1 MKKTELIIATL
12 SIIALG
18 MNFFSIAF
26 GGILTTLT
34 FMSLSMIYFYFG
46 FAFFN
51 EINLRAIFAKDSYKD
66 ISLLRIIG
74 AIGAGIA
81 LSLTIIGLLFTFN
94 SWSGSSFS
102 LGAGLVGLL
111 IVTIIGLFRY
121 SKNKS
126 KYYTRI
132 FKRVV
137 IIGALGL
144 IFFLTPKTTWV
155 ELKYR
160 NHADYVKAYKEAV
173 ANPDKKAL
181 WDKVDE
187 ERKKIYT
194 K

>member
-18 MNFFSIAF
+18 MNFLSIAF

-74 AIGAGIA
+74 AIGVGIA

-102 LGAGLVGLL
+102 LGAGLSGLL
-111 IVTIIGLFRY
+111 IVTIIGIVGY

-132 FKRVV
+132 FKRVA

-144 IFFLTPKTTWV
+144 FFFLTPKTTWV

-160 NHADYVKAYKEAV
+160 NHANYVKAYKEAV
-173 ANPDKKAL
+173 ANPDNKAL
-181 WDKVDE
+181 WNKVDE
-187 ERKKIYT
+187 ERKRIYN

>member
-1 MKKTELIIATL
+1 MKKAELIIATL

-18 MNFFSIAF
+18 MNFLSIAF

-34 FMSLSMIYFYFG
+34 FISLSMIYFYFG

-74 AIGAGIA
+74 AIGVGIA

-102 LGAGLVGLL
+102 LGAGLFGLL
-111 IVTIIGLFRY
+111 IVTIIGLIRY
-121 SKNKS
+121 AKNKS

-132 FKRVV
+132 FKRVA
-137 IIGALGL
+137 IIGVLGL

-173 ANPDKKAL
+173 ANPDNKAL

-187 ERKKIYT
+187 ERKKLYN

>member
-1 MKKTELIIATL
+1 MKKTELIFATL

-18 MNFFSIAF
+18 MNFLLVPHS
-26 GGILTTLT
+26 GIFTTLSL
-34 FMSLSMIYFYFG
+34 MSLSMIYFYFG

-51 EINLRAIFAKDSYKD
+51 EINLRAIFVKDSYKD

-94 SWSGSSFS
+94 SWSGSSVS
-102 LGAGLVGLL
+102 LGAGLFGLL
-111 IVTIIGLFRY
+111 IVTILGLVRN

-126 KYYTRI
+126 KFYTQI
-132 FKRVV
+132 FKRVA

-144 IFFLTPKTTWV
+144 FFFLTPKTTWV

-160 NHADYVKAYKEAV
+160 KHAEYVKAYKEAI
-173 ANPDKKAL
+173 ANPDNKAL
-181 WDKVDE
+181 WDKVYE
-187 ERKKIYT
+187 EREKIN